1 MQLDILDRVRSGLGI
16 TSELS
21 LERISENY
29 RKGMQLLADDRGLC
43 EKLVARYLLND
54 LVREV
59 FPWTQASAMAHYR
72 RLLTRYGIL
81 RLMLAGIAAEEGRAL
96 GEASIVRTVHV
107 FCRIYQHNMAFSKR
121 AESLLARSEWTQLE
135 QLYAL
140 LN

>member
-1 MQLDILDRVRSGLGI
+1 MQAALGGALPAGLLSVVAQSG
-16 TSELS
+16 
-21 LERISENY
+21 
-29 RKGMQLLADDRGLC
+29 Q
-43 EKLVARYLLND
+43 
-54 LVREV
+54 
-59 FPWTQASAMAHYR
+59 TQ
-72 RLLTRYGIL
+72 
-81 RLMLAGIAAEEGRAL
+81 RAL